1 MSWSWRE
8 SGSIILRNSLFL
20 LSSVR
25 AIFGDLTGDA
35 YEFNATLPAK
45 EKLIEQNHAH
55 IEDQERVK
63 ARNQAEIAAQ
73 NQELE
78 QLKASVAEFKTK
90 YCDALRFE
98 ELK

>member
-1 MSWSWRE
+1 
-8 SGSIILRNSLFL
+8 
-20 LSSVR
+20 VR

-55 IEDQERVK
+55 IEDQEHVK

-73 NQELE
+73 KNLNNS
-78 QLKASVAEFKTK
+78 KP
-90 YCDALRFE
+90 ALPSSRQNIVM
-98 ELK
+98 LYVSRN